1 VWHFVDSI
9 DFPDAI
15 ELMDS
20 QSIIIF
26 NNFMDSVLVSRD
38 ASGSHFINS
47 FRLKIDYGNR
57 NIARNLGFS
66 NVTKWV
72 DLVVQ
77 GGLKYLCLHLDDDD
91 LIDQKPILPI
101 SILSCKTLVSL
112 DLARFRVKGFTFS
125 GFPSLNQLHLYKI
138 VFQQDRDFMLLLAGC
153 PNLEDLQ
160 ATNIDFYDGNS
171 FTIQEFE
178 SVNLPKLI
186 SAVITQFWC
195 LCFPLK
201 ALSNSEYLCLE
212 MSMLCTKDHEV
223 YHYEVCVLLNIMHG
237 YLQSNLYNT
246 IP

>member
-1 VWHFVDSI
+1 MQRRRKTNPAPAVDAISGLPNSILSRILSLLPIKEAVATSILSKRWIHVWHFVDSI
-9 DFPDAI
+9 DFPDDI
-15 ELMDS
+15 ILMDS
-20 QSIIIF
+20 QSIIHF

-38 ASGSHFINS
+38 ASGSHFINT

-77 GGLKYLCLHLDDDD
+77 GGLKYLCLHLDVHDYDDDD

-138 VFQQDRDFMLLLAGC
+138 VFQQVRDFMLILAGC
-153 PNLEDLQ
+153 PNLEDLRVED
-160 ATNIDFYDGNS
+160 IDFNYQGDS
-171 FTIQEFE
+171 LTI
-178 SVNLPKLI
+178 
-186 SAVITQFWC
+186 
-195 LCFPLK
+195 
-201 ALSNSEYLCLE
+201 
-212 MSMLCTKDHEV
+212 
-223 YHYEVCVLLNIMHG
+223 
-237 YLQSNLYNT
+237 
-246 IP
+246 